1 MDYKLKEFFFSVAEI
16 RFYEALKQVVGNK
29 YLIFPKV
36 RIADL
41 VESSDLVQFNKV
53 RGKHIDFTLLES
65 GRKIKVK
72 MLIELDDKTHNEP
85 KRQTRDLEID
95 ALFKA
100 VGLPIAHIKVK
111 PEYDLEEIRRILK
124 FTYNKSRRSKNSLS
138 DLAVTLTA
146 DIPKPGQSNYEK
158 QKEGL

>member
-146 DIPKPGQSNYEK
+146 DIPKPGQSDNEK